1 MKALIHNDK
10 VVDIKEQSYE
20 VHPSMSWIECPNDI
34 RIGFFYDGKTFK
46 SDEQTPEE
54 IFEIRMTQ
62 LREIRDSLLNETDW
76 TAIPDNDLSWL
87 QKRKWRKYR
96 KQLRNFPIDA
106 ERQLKNNVYCKIVW
120 PDEPSMS

>member
-1 MKALIHNDK
+1 MKALIHDDK
-10 VVDIKEQSYE
+10 VVDVKGQSYE
-20 VHPSMSWIECPNDI
+20 VHPSMSWIDCPNDI

-54 IFEIRMTQ
+54 IFEIRMVQ

-87 QKRKWRKYR
+87 EKRKWRKYR

-106 ERQLKNNVYCKIVW
+106 VRQLKNNVYCKIVW
-120 PDEPSMS
+120 PTKP

>member
-1 MKALIHNDK
+1 MKALILDVK
-10 VVDIKEQSYE
+10 VVEVKELSYE
-20 VHPSMSWIECPNDI
+20 VHPSMSWIDCPNDI

-46 SDEQTPEE
+46 SDEQTSEE

-62 LREIRDSLLNETDW
+62 LREIRNSLLNETDW

-87 QKRKWRKYR
+87 EKRKWRKYR

-120 PDEPSMS
+120 PTKP

>member
-1 MKALIHNDK
+1 MKALILDDK
-10 VVDIKEQSYE
+10 VVDVKEQSYE
-20 VHPSMSWIECPNDI
+20 VHPSMSWIDCPNDI

-54 IFEIRMTQ
+54 IFEIRMVQ

-87 QKRKWRKYR
+87 EKRKWRKYR

-106 ERQLKNNVYCKIVW
+106 ERQLKNNVYCRIVW
-120 PDEPSMS
+120 PEEPS

>member
-1 MKALIHNDK
+1 MKALIHDDK
-10 VVDIKEQSYE
+10 VVDVKEQSYE
-20 VHPSMSWIECPNDI
+20 VHPSMSWIDCPNDI

-54 IFEIRMTQ
+54 IFEIRMIQ
-62 LREIRDSLLNETDW
+62 LREIRDSLLNKTDW

-106 ERQLKNNVYCKIVW
+106 ERQLKDNIYCRIVW
-120 PDEPSMS
+120 PNEPSMP

>member
-1 MKALIHNDK
+1 MKALIHDDK
-10 VVDIKEQSYE
+10 VVDVKEQSYE
-20 VHPSMSWIECPNDI
+20 VHPSMSWIDCPNDI

-54 IFEIRMTQ
+54 IFEIRMDQ
-62 LREIRDSLLNETDW
+62 LRKIRNSLLNETDW

-87 QKRKWRKYR
+87 EKRKWRKYR

-106 ERQLKNNVYCKIVW
+106 EMQLKNNVYCKIVW
-120 PDEPSMS
+120 PTKPS

>member
-54 IFEIRMTQ
+54 IFEIRMIQ
-62 LREIRDSLLNETDW
+62 LREIRDLLLNKTDW

>member
-54 IFEIRMTQ
+54 IIKIRMIQ
-62 LREIRDSLLNETDW
+62 LREIRDSLLSETDW
-76 TAIPDNDLSWL
+76 TTISDNDLSWL
-87 QKRKWRKYR
+87 AKRKWKKYR

>member
-1 MKALIHNDK
+1 MKALIHDDR
-10 VVDIKEQSYE
+10 VVDVKEQSYE
-20 VHPSMSWIECPNDI
+20 VHPSMSWIDCPNDI
-34 RIGFFYDGKTFK
+34 KIGFFYDGKTFK

-87 QKRKWRKYR
+87 EKRKWRKYR

>member
-1 MKALIHNDK
+1 MKALIHDDK
-10 VVDIKEQSYE
+10 VVDVKEQSYE
-20 VHPSMSWIECPNDI
+20 VHPSMSWIDCPNDI

-54 IFEIRMTQ
+54 IFEIRMVQ

-120 PDEPSMS
+120 PTKPS

>member
-1 MKALIHNDK
+1 MKALIHDDK
-10 VVDIKEQSYE
+10 VVDVKEQSYE
-20 VHPSMSWIECPNDI
+20 VHPSMSWIDCPNDI
-34 RIGFFYDGKTFK
+34 KIGFFYDGKTFK

-87 QKRKWRKYR
+87 EKRKWRKYR

-106 ERQLKNNVYCKIVW
+106 ERQLKNSVYCKIVW
-120 PDEPSMS
+120 PTKPS

>member
-1 MKALIHNDK
+1 MK
-10 VVDIKEQSYE
+10 
-20 VHPSMSWIECPNDI
+20 WIDCPNDI
-34 RIGFFYDGKTFK
+34 KIGFFYDGKTFK

-54 IFEIRMTQ
+54 IIKIRMIQ

>member
-1 MKALIHNDK
+1 MKALIHDDK
-10 VVDIKEQSYE
+10 VVDVKEQSYE
-20 VHPSMSWIECPNDI
+20 VHPSMSWIDCPNDI
-34 RIGFFYDGKTFK
+34 KIGFFYDGKTFK

-54 IFEIRMTQ
+54 IFEIRMIQ
-62 LREIRDSLLNETDW
+62 LREIRDSLLNKTDW

-120 PDEPSMS
+120 PTEPS

>member
-1 MKALIHNDK
+1 MKALIHDDK

-34 RIGFFYDGKTFK
+34 RIGFLYDGKTFK

-54 IFEIRMTQ
+54 IIKIRMIQ

-87 QKRKWRKYR
+87 AKRKWRKYR

-106 ERQLKNNVYCKIVW
+106 ERQLKENVYCEIVW

>member
-1 MKALIHNDK
+1 MKALIHDDK
-10 VVDIKEQSYE
+10 VVDVKEQSYV
-20 VHPSMSWIECPNDI
+20 VHPSMSWIDCPNDI

-54 IFEIRMTQ
+54 IIKIRMIQ

-87 QKRKWRKYR
+87 EKRKWRKYR

-120 PDEPSMS
+120 PTKP

>member
-1 MKALIHNDK
+1 MKALIHDDK
-10 VVDIKEQSYE
+10 VVDVKEQSYE
-20 VHPSMSWIECPNDI
+20 VHPSMSWIDCPNDI

-54 IFEIRMTQ
+54 IFEIRMVQ

-87 QKRKWRKYR
+87 EKRKWRKYR
-96 KQLRNFPIDA
+96 KKLRNFPIDA

-120 PDEPSMS
+120 PTKP

>member
-54 IFEIRMTQ
+54 IFEIRMVQ
-62 LREIRDSLLNETDW
+62 LREIRDSFLNETDW

-87 QKRKWRKYR
+87 EKRKWRKYR

-120 PDEPSMS
+120 PTKP

>member
-1 MKALIHNDK
+1 MKALIHDDK

-34 RIGFFYDGKTFK
+34 RIGFLYDGKTFK

-54 IFEIRMTQ
+54 IIKIRMIQ
-62 LREIRDSLLNETDW
+62 LREIRDSLLSETDW
-76 TAIPDNDLSWL
+76 TTISDNDLSWL
-87 QKRKWRKYR
+87 AKRKWKKYR

-106 ERQLKNNVYCKIVW
+106 EKQLKENAYCRIVW
-120 PDEPSMS
+120 PTKPS

>member
-1 MKALIHNDK
+1 MKALIHDDK
-10 VVDIKEQSYE
+10 VVDVKEQSYE
-20 VHPSMSWIECPNDI
+20 VHPSMSWIDCPNDI
-34 RIGFFYDGKTFK
+34 KIGFFYDGKTFK

-54 IFEIRMTQ
+54 IFEIRMIQ

>member
-1 MKALIHNDK
+1 MKALIHDDK
-10 VVDIKEQSYE
+10 VVDVKEQSYE
-20 VHPSMSWIECPNDI
+20 VHPSMSWIDCPNDI

-54 IFEIRMTQ
+54 IFEIRMIQ
-62 LREIRDSLLNETDW
+62 LREIRDLLLNKTDW

-87 QKRKWRKYR
+87 EKRKWRKYR

>member
-1 MKALIHNDK
+1 MKALIHDDK
-10 VVDIKEQSYE
+10 VVDVKEQSYE
-20 VHPSMSWIECPNDI
+20 VHPSMSWIDCPNDI

-54 IFEIRMTQ
+54 IFEIRMVQ

-87 QKRKWRKYR
+87 EKRKWRKYR

>member
-1 MKALIHNDK
+1 MKALIHDDK
-10 VVDIKEQSYE
+10 VVDVKEQSYE
-20 VHPSMSWIECPNDI
+20 VHPSMSWIDCPNDI

-54 IFEIRMTQ
+54 IFEIRMVQ

-120 PDEPSMS
+120 PTKP

>member
-1 MKALIHNDK
+1 MKALIHDDK
-10 VVDIKEQSYE
+10 VVDVKEQSYE
-20 VHPSMSWIECPNDI
+20 VHPSMSWIDCPNDI

-54 IFEIRMTQ
+54 IFEIRMIQ

-87 QKRKWRKYR
+87 EKRKWRKYR

-120 PDEPSMS
+120 PTKPS

>member
-1 MKALIHNDK
+1 MKALIHDDK
-10 VVDIKEQSYE
+10 VVDVKEQSYE
-20 VHPSMSWIECPNDI
+20 VHPSMSWIDCPNDI

-54 IFEIRMTQ
+54 IFEIRMVQ

-87 QKRKWRKYR
+87 EKRKWRKYR

-106 ERQLKNNVYCKIVW
+106 ERQLKNNVYCRIVW
-120 PDEPSMS
+120 PEEPS

>member
-1 MKALIHNDK
+1 MKALIHDDK

-34 RIGFFYDGKTFK
+34 RIGFLYDGKTFK

-54 IFEIRMTQ
+54 IIKIRMIQ
-62 LREIRDSLLNETDW
+62 LREIRDSLLSETDW
-76 TAIPDNDLSWL
+76 TTISDNDLSWL
-87 QKRKWRKYR
+87 AKRKWKKYR

-106 ERQLKNNVYCKIVW
+106 EKQLKKNAYCRIVW
-120 PDEPSMS
+120 PKKPS

>member
-1 MKALIHNDK
+1 MKALIHDDK
-10 VVDIKEQSYE
+10 VVDVKEQSYE
-20 VHPSMSWIECPNDI
+20 VHPSMSWIDCPNDI

-54 IFEIRMTQ
+54 IFEIRMIQ
-62 LREIRDSLLNETDW
+62 LREIRDLLLNKTDW

>member
-1 MKALIHNDK
+1 MKALIHDDK

-54 IFEIRMTQ
+54 IFEIRMDQ
-62 LREIRDSLLNETDW
+62 LRKIRNSLLNETDW

-87 QKRKWRKYR
+87 EKRKWRKYR

-120 PDEPSMS
+120 PTKP

>member
-54 IFEIRMTQ
+54 IFEIRMIQ
-62 LREIRDSLLNETDW
+62 LREIRDLLLNKTDW

-87 QKRKWRKYR
+87 EKRKWRKYR

-120 PDEPSMS
+120 PTKPS

>member
-1 MKALIHNDK
+1 MKALIHDDK
-10 VVDIKEQSYE
+10 VVDVKEQSYE
-20 VHPSMSWIECPNDI
+20 VHPSMSWIDCPNDI

-46 SDEQTPEE
+46 SDEHTPEE
-54 IFEIRMTQ
+54 IFEIRMVQ

-87 QKRKWRKYR
+87 EKRKWRKYR

-120 PDEPSMS
+120 PTKP

>member
-1 MKALIHNDK
+1 MKALIHDDK
-10 VVDIKEQSYE
+10 VVDVKEQSYE
-20 VHPSMSWIECPNDI
+20 VHPSMSWIDCPNNI

-54 IFEIRMTQ
+54 IFEIRMVQ

-87 QKRKWRKYR
+87 EKRKWRKYR

-120 PDEPSMS
+120 PTKP

>member
-1 MKALIHNDK
+1 MKALILDDK
-10 VVDIKEQSYE
+10 VVDVKEQSYE
-20 VHPSMSWIECPNDI
+20 VHPSMSWIDCPNDI

-54 IFEIRMTQ
+54 IFEIRMVQ

-87 QKRKWRKYR
+87 EKRKWRKYR
-96 KQLRNFPIDA
+96 KDRKSTL
-106 ERQLKNNVYCKIVW
+106 
-120 PDEPSMS
+120 

>member
-1 MKALIHNDK
+1 MKALIHDDK
-10 VVDIKEQSYE
+10 VVDVKEQSYE
-20 VHPSMSWIECPNDI
+20 VHPSMSWIDCPNDI

-54 IFEIRMTQ
+54 IFEIRMVQ

-87 QKRKWRKYR
+87 EKRKWRKYR

-106 ERQLKNNVYCKIVW
+106 EMQLKNNVYCKIVW
-120 PDEPSMS
+120 PTKPS

>member
-54 IFEIRMTQ
+54 IIKIRMIQ
-62 LREIRDSLLNETDW
+62 LREIRDSLLSETDW
-76 TAIPDNDLSWL
+76 TTISDNDLSWL
-87 QKRKWRKYR
+87 AKRKLKKYR

-106 ERQLKNNVYCKIVW
+106 EKQLKENAYCRIVW
-120 PDEPSMS
+120 PTKPS

>member
-34 RIGFFYDGKTFK
+34 RIGFFYDGKTFT

-54 IFEIRMTQ
+54 IIKIRMIQ
-62 LREIRDSLLNETDW
+62 LREIRDSLLSETDW
-76 TAIPDNDLSWL
+76 TTISDNDLSWL
-87 QKRKWRKYR
+87 AKRKWKKYR

-106 ERQLKNNVYCKIVW
+106 EKQLKENAYCRIVW
-120 PDEPSMS
+120 PTKPS